1 MDWYIILY
9 TNFKRF
15 IIMIYHEK
23 ADIKTYK
30 RKTKNEV
37 KEFNQINLGYESEFK
52 KGEDIV
58 VLKLS
63 DFNDILVKIEK
74 YNDMDENIKNLEN
87 TVNKLEK
94 DKDYLTIENKNLN
107 EDLKAE
113 LDLRSKL
120 IFSYERVISDI
131 QDKWLYRL
139 LNMKLPDS
147 YKLLDEFK
155 EDKKE

>member
-1 MDWYIILY
+1 
-9 TNFKRF
+9 
-15 IIMIYHEK
+15 MIYHEK

-63 DFNDILVKIEK
+63 DFNDMLVKIEK

>member
-1 MDWYIILY
+1 
-9 TNFKRF
+9 
-15 IIMIYHEK
+15 MIYHEK

-63 DFNDILVKIEK
+63 DFNDMLVKIEK
-74 YNDMDENIKNLEN
+74 YKDMDENIKNLEN

>member
-1 MDWYIILY
+1 
-9 TNFKRF
+9 
-15 IIMIYHEK
+15 MIYHEK